1 MHFLRIAI
9 KYFGFSYLRVENL
22 CVRLKNLEIFEQV
35 NIGDFNDLSE
45 FIELIKMLPYIMPL
59 PFWVSAFSI
68 YVVIFIR
75 LSLQLESFDISVDL
89 SAVMKSEV
97 TLKNLTT

>member
-1 MHFLRIAI
+1 M
-9 KYFGFSYLRVENL
+9 
-22 CVRLKNLEIFEQV
+22 

-59 PFWVSAFSI
+59 PFGFYNKLINVCRPTGTIFTSANFKVSAFSI

-89 SAVMKSEV
+89 SAVTKSEV